1 MSIASKLQSIVD
13 TKAAIKTAIN
23 GKGGSIT
30 DSTPFADYAT
40 AITNLPSGGGGDATT
55 MRVAPNGSD
64 IPVTNGTVKFKM
76 IFPSGCPSSIS
87 INVGE
92 GTALSADDPKGN
104 NCESGRWD
112 SYINEVG
119 SNVTYSFDYYA
130 GDFGYYVAVNITKT
144 NLSGSTVN
152 VMEDASGDN
161 VIIIY

>member
-23 GKGGSIT
+23 EKGGSIT

-55 MRVAPNGSD
+55 MRVAPSGSD

-76 IFPSGCPSSIS
+76 IFTMCPSTIGMM
-87 INVGE
+87 VGDETALSTGEDSE
-92 GTALSADDPKGN
+92 GTA
-104 NCESGRWD
+104 CEMQSWND
-112 SYINEVG
+112 LVQEVG
-119 SNVTYSFDYYA
+119 SNVTYSFEYFDT
-130 GDFGYYVAVNITKT
+130 GLAVNITKT

-152 VMEDASGDN
+152 VTEDFGGGG
-161 VIIIY
+161 IIIY

>member
-55 MRVAPNGSD
+55 MSVAPNGSD

-76 IFPSGCPSSIS
+76 IFTNCPYGIS

-92 GTALSADDPKGN
+92 ETALATGEDSESTA
-104 NCESGRWD
+104 CEMQSWND
-112 SYINEVG
+112 LVQEVG
-119 SNVTYSFDYYA
+119 RNVTYSFEYFDM
-130 GDFGYYVAVNITKT
+130 GVAINITKT
-144 NLSGSTVN
+144 NLRGSTVN
-152 VMEDASGDN
+152 VMEDLSGDN
-161 VIIIY
+161 PLIIY